1 MPEVAWLPKPIML
14 TNGVNLRFR
23 PVSTYHRRDRGV
35 RWLVGPG
42 LFLALALILAGGRAR
57 AETAVGLDA
66 RGVDP
71 MAAVDNAQGLD
82 VRDEL
87 GRPVSAK
94 VVLDQL
100 KQAQAA
106 RTAEAAYTSRL
117 PKAKSVL
124 ASLESAPG
132 VLLSLVRLIEGVPGP
147 SEWSSL
153 PSPRPKLSVV
163 LFAVLGL
170 VLVQAASASRP
181 RGSLP
186 ALSSCRR
193 SLEVLR
199 C

>member
-1 MPEVAWLPKPIML
+1 
-14 TNGVNLRFR
+14 
-23 PVSTYHRRDRGV
+23 
-35 RWLVGPG
+35 LVGPG
-42 LFLALALILAGGRAR
+42 LFLALALLFGGRAR

-71 MAAVDNAQGLD
+71 MAALDNGAGLD

-87 GRPVSAK
+87 GRPVSAQ

-100 KQAQAA
+100 KQAQVA
-106 RTAEAAYTSRL
+106 RTAETAYQSSL
-117 PKAKSVL
+117 PKAKTVL
-124 ASLESAPG
+124 PSLEYAAG
-132 VLLSLVRLIEGVPGP
+132 GFLSLVRLIETVPL
-147 SEWSSL
+147 SCEWASL
-153 PSPRPKLSVV
+153 PLPRPKLSVL

-181 RGSLP
+181 RALLP

-193 SLEVLR
+193 CLEVLR